1 MTDPN
6 RPDLPDRDP
15 ALDAA
20 WKAHST
26 ELPPPRVDAAILAA
40 AHREARTRPQ
50 AVGDDDGAAHARSPS
65 RAWWGLAAAATI
77 GALAFGVLQLA
88 PPMETDQSTTVTT
101 DIPQKEAERA
111 PADAA
116 RDAASLLADAQ
127 RRAGADTLP
136 RAEAPA
142 PAREDDRRT
151 ALARA
156 PDPAPKTA
164 SRSNAQEVAKPKQ
177 GRADSAENKRESPV
191 DSTVPAARALA
202 EAPVAAAP
210 PPAPPDDGKTTP
222 RAFPGAAPAPSI
234 APAPAS
240 PSTPAEVAKSEAAAN
255 AGNVRRRE
263 SGERM
268 AAMTPTQP
276 AAEPARRAQAD
287 RAAQGA
293 ATAPMAKLQVRTP
306 AAWIERVRML
316 HAEQRFDEA
325 ARELNAFRD
334 AYPDADTRLPVA
346 LQAWAASVKRTENPT
361 R

>member
-1 MTDPN
+1 MTMGP
-6 RPDLPDRDP
+6 RTR
-15 ALDAA
+15 AA
-20 WKAHST
+20 RRARGGDS
-26 ELPPPRVDAAILAA
+26 PRPPRSAPLRSACCSW
-40 AHREARTRPQ
+40 HRRC
-50 AVGDDDGAAHARSPS
+50 
-65 RAWWGLAAAATI
+65 
-77 GALAFGVLQLA
+77 
-88 PPMETDQSTTVTT
+88 ETDQSANVAT

-111 PADAA
+111 PADAS
-116 RDAASLLADAQ
+116 RDAASRLADAQ

-142 PAREDDRRT
+142 AARENDRRT

-164 SRSNAQEVAKPKQ
+164 ARSNAQEATKPKQ
-177 GRADSAENKRESPV
+177 GRVDAPENKRESPV
-191 DSTVPAARALA
+191 DATVPAARALT

-210 PPAPPDDGKTTP
+210 PPAPPDDGKTAP

-255 AGNVRRRE
+255 AGDVRRRE
-263 SGERM
+263 SGERV
-268 AAMTPTQP
+268 AAMAPP
-276 AAEPARRAQAD
+276 PPEAEPAQRAQAD

-293 ATAPMAKLQVRTP
+293 APAPMAKLQVRTP
-306 AAWIERVRML
+306 AAWIERIRML

-325 ARELNAFRD
+325 ARELNLFRD

-346 LQAWAASVKRTENPT
+346 LQAWAASVKRNENLT